1 MQCALKPSG
10 LRDSRGDVKGARD
23 AGAAGGEETCQIKQS
38 ACDAS
43 GGGLTFASP
52 GLQLREQEA
61 GNQPLGESPPCLSGS
76 SMSGDHGA
84 LGTSWHFLASCP
96 YACRRPSAD
105 LRYQAGRDRGPDR
118 APPRTPRA
126 CIVLPQ
132 ALSWASVSERAFA
145 SQTHTNP

>member
-1 MQCALKPSG
+1 MECALKPSG

-61 GNQPLGESPPCLSGS
+61 GNQPLGAPPECLSGS
-76 SMSGDHGA
+76 PLGSDHDA
-84 LGTSWHFLASCP
+84 LGMSWYSLAS
-96 YACRRPSAD
+96 
-105 LRYQAGRDRGPDR
+105 
-118 APPRTPRA
+118 
-126 CIVLPQ
+126 
-132 ALSWASVSERAFA
+132 
-145 SQTHTNP
+145 